1 MLTTFTLI
9 FFKNPT
15 APFPYAFQQI
25 GWIEVKWIVSIGAIF
40 ALCTSL
46 LGAMF
51 PLPRVLYAMAQDGI
65 LFKIL
70 KKIHPKTQT
79 PIVATIL
86 SGFFAAFMAL
96 IFDLHQL
103 IDMMSIGTL
112 LAYTIVSVCVLVLRY
127 NDDAM
132 IDEITITLPQF
143 LRQLANINFNKRPN
157 SLSSYITKIGVVV
170 FSLLSIVMCILLGY
184 AEIAS
189 VVTIALIGIVCATM
203 LLVVVIISRQPP
215 ADDALSFKVPWVP
228 VIPCLSVFI
237 NLYLMFQLDMHTWI
251 RFLVWI
257 VIGRQI
263 QCKLS
268 EFYIIEIF
276 PFSSGYIIYFT
287 YGIKNSV
294 EGALIKKEKE
304 NESKLQNT
312 FYQANRIALMP
323 NEKISNSSYNVATNV

>member
-1 MLTTFTLI
+1 MTQCKIVFQ
-9 FFKNPT
+9 NPT
-15 APFPYAFQQI
+15 APFPHVFQEI
-25 GWIEVKWIVSIGAIF
+25 GWIEIKWIVSIGAIF

-112 LAYTIVSVCVLVLRY
+112 LAYTIVSICVLVLRY

-132 IDEITITLPQF
+132 VDEVNVTLPQF
-143 LRQLANINFNKRPN
+143 LRQLANLNFNKRPN

-170 FSLLSIVMCILLGY
+170 FSLLSIVICILLGY
-184 AEIAS
+184 AEITS
-189 VVTIALIGIVCATM
+189 VVTITLIGIVGGSM
-203 LLVVVIISRQPP
+203 ILVVVIIGRQPT
-215 ADDALSFKVPWVP
+215 ANDNLSFKVPWVP
-228 VIPCLSVFI
+228 VVPCLSVFI
-237 NLYLMFQLDMHTWI
+237 NLYLMFQLDLNTWI

-257 VIGRQI
+257 VIGRT
-263 QCKLS
+263 
-268 EFYIIEIF
+268 E
-276 PFSSGYIIYFT
+276 
-287 YGIKNSV
+287 
-294 EGALIKKEKE
+294 
-304 NESKLQNT
+304 
-312 FYQANRIALMP
+312 
-323 NEKISNSSYNVATNV
+323 